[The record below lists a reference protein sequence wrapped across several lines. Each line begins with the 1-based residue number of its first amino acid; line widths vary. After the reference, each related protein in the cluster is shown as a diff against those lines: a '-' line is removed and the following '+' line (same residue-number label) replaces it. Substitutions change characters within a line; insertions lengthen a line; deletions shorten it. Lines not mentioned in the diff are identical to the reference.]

1 MANNYFQFKQFII
14 RQDKCAMKVCTDAC
28 LFAAIVAS
36 KKITMNR
43 CLDIGTGTGLLSLML
58 AQKNNAVQ
66 VDAVEIEADAALQA
80 AENINAS
87 PFASRIKVLNND
99 ILTCTLQ
106 PGYDCIISNPPF
118 YENQLQSNSDAVNNA
133 RHHGS
138 LSILQLV
145 DIVVKYLSARGTFA
159 ILLPSQRIDTFK
171 LECTKAGL
179 FLYREILVSQTEKHS
194 FFRSILFFKKEKC
207 KTHCCSMTIKCN
219 NQYSNEFKLLL
230 QDYYLNL

>member
-14 RQDKCAMKVCTDAC
+14 RQDKCAMKVCTEAC
-28 LFAAIVAS
+28 LFAAIVANE
-36 KKITMNR
+36 KIIMNQ

-58 AQKNNAVQ
+58 AQKNDTVQ
-66 VDAVEIEADAALQA
+66 VDAVEIDADAALQA

-87 PFASRIKVLNND
+87 PWANRIKVLNKD

-118 YENQLQSNSDAVNNA
+118 YENQLQSNNESINKA
-133 RHHGS
+133 RHNSS
-138 LSILQLV
+138 LSIKHLIN
-145 DIVVKYLSARGTFA
+145 IVFKNLSARGTFA
-159 ILLPSQRIDTFK
+159 ILLPYQRIDIFK
-171 LECTKAGL
+171 LACAKAGL
-179 FLYREILVSQTEKHS
+179 YLYKEILVSQTEKHS
-194 FFRSILFFKKEKC
+194 FFRGILFFKKEIC
-207 KTHCCSMTIKCN
+207 NTHFDSLTIMNN

>member
-14 RQDKCAMKVCTDAC
+14 RQDKCAMKVCTEAC
-28 LFAAIVAS
+28 LFAAIVANE
-36 KKITMNR
+36 KITMNR

-58 AQKNNAVQ
+58 AQKNDALQ

-80 AENINAS
+80 AENISAS
-87 PFASRIKVLNND
+87 PWANRIKVLNKD

-118 YENQLQSNSDAVNNA
+118 YENQLQSNSKAINKA
-133 RHHGS
+133 RHHSS
-138 LSILQLV
+138 LTILQLI
-145 DIVVKYLSARGTFA
+145 DIVVKNLSPRGTFA
-159 ILLPSQRIDTFK
+159 ILLPYQRIDTFK
-171 LECTKAGL
+171 LACAKARL
-179 FLYREILVSQTEKHS
+179 FLYKEILVSQTEKHS
-194 FFRSILFFKKEKC
+194 FFRAVLFFSKVES
-207 KTHCCSMTIKCN
+207 KTQYVNITIKYN